1 MQQRQNKYLRT
12 VVVTQRFL
20 LGHFPLH
27 NWEFFCLD
35 INFLL
40 PLESPV
46 VGHWGFLLSISS
58 SMDNEQNNDFPE
70 RNRIFRMA
78 KERIAEQNAAR
89 EADRKAN
96 LGKRGPK
103 TGHTVEVIKLAKVVG
118 RNKVPVVPED
128 VEHMAQLGCTDNE
141 IAKYLGITDHSLR
154 RNFEDELINGR
165 HRLRTSLRQAQ
176 IRFALEGQPTLLIW
190 LGKNLLSQNEMGQA
204 NDENRPLPWS
214 DTLDDDVV
222 DEDDDETTIQT
233 QDDEDTAFE

>member
-1 MQQRQNKYLRT
+1 
-12 VVVTQRFL
+12 
-20 LGHFPLH
+20 
-27 NWEFFCLD
+27 
-35 INFLL
+35 
-40 PLESPV
+40 
-46 VGHWGFLLSISS
+46 
-58 SMDNEQNNDFPE
+58 MDNEQNNEQTSDSFPE

-78 KERIAEQNAAR
+78 KERIAEQNAAL

-141 IAKYLGITDHSLR
+141 IAQYLGITDHSLR
-154 RNFEDELINGR
+154 RNFQDELINGR
-165 HRLRTSLRQAQ
+165 HKLRTSLRQAQ
-176 IRFALEGQPTLLIW
+176 IRVALEGQPTMLIW

-204 NDENRPLPWS
+204 NDDNRPLPWS

-222 DEDDDETTIQT
+222 DEEEDEE
-233 QDDEDTAFE
+233 DNVDTAVDEED